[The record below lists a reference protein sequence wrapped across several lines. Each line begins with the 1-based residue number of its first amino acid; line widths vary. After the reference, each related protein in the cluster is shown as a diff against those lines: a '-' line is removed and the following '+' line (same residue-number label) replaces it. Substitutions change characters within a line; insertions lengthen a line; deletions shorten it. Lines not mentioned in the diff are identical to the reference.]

1 MEKSFDKQNEW
12 MDGRMDGWMDG
23 WILLRCFTVSN
34 FIECKV
40 KQEEGNT
47 MINALQSSCC

>member
-23 WILLRCFTVSN
+23 WILLRCFTDCYGTYRTVP
-34 FIECKV
+34 I
-40 KQEEGNT
+40 
-47 MINALQSSCC
+47 SSSAR